1 MEEHSMHRRDFVALA
16 GAAAMPRLPE
26 WFTAQ
31 QPPVRVNGDRLN
43 RYLTELAEFGK
54 SPTGTSRAAYTDADL
69 AGRRYVMGLLREAG
83 LEVRVDTG
91 GNIFGRREGRQ
102 RGLPAILFGS
112 HIDSVPDGGNYD
124 GDVGSLGAI
133 EVART
138 LGEQRITT
146 RHPIEVVVFQNEEG
160 GTIGSKL
167 MAGGLTEAEL
177 DGVARSGKTIREG
190 IRLLGGDPARLS
202 EARRR
207 PGDYLCYFEL
217 HIEQGGILDEAGI
230 KIGVVEGIV
239 GIRWYEV
246 TIRGFANHAGTT
258 PMDRRKDAMLAAA
271 RLTVAVNEII
281 RGIPGRQVGTVGRI
295 TALPGTVNVIPG
307 QVVLTID
314 LRDMSVETMTLATNR
329 FHEAAR
335 RIEAETGTSIAF
347 RTLST
352 NEPAPTDPRL
362 QRVIGESARRLGL
375 STRTMPS
382 GAGHDAQEVARIAP
396 VAMIFVPSVRGISHS
411 PEELSRPEDI
421 TNGANVLLQ
430 SVLAVDRTG
439 LGR

>member
-1 MEEHSMHRRDFVALA
+1 MERRQFLSSLLAA
-16 GAAAMPRLPE
+16 GAWPRAVIGAGEVQAATL
-26 WFTAQ
+26 
-31 QPPVRVNGDRLN
+31 RVNGDRLN
-43 RYLTELAEFGK
+43 GWLTALADYGR
-54 SPTGTSRAAYTDADL
+54 SPTGTNRAAYTDADL
-69 AGRRYVMGLLREAG
+69 GARRYVMGLLRGAG
-83 LEVRVDTG
+83 LDVRVDAG
-91 GNIFGRREGRQ
+91 GNIFGRREGSG
-102 RGLPAILFGS
+102 RGLPTILFGS

-124 GDVGSLGAI
+124 GDVGSMGAI
-133 EVART
+133 EVAHT
-138 LGEQRITT
+138 LGERRIVT
-146 RHPIEVVVFQNEEG
+146 RHPIEVVIFQNEEG

-167 MAGGLTEAEL
+167 MAAGLTEAEL

-190 IRLLGGDPARLS
+190 TRLLGGDPTRLAD
-202 EARRR
+202 ARRR
-207 PGDYLCYFEL
+207 AGEYLCYFEL
-217 HIEQGGILDEAGI
+217 HIEQGGVLDEAGI

-258 PMDRRKDAMLAAA
+258 PMDRRQDAMLAAA

-281 RGIPGRQVGTVGRI
+281 RAIPGRQVGTVGRI

-314 LRDMSVETMTLATNR
+314 LRDMSVETMTLATTR

-335 RIEAETGTSIAF
+335 RIEAETGTTIAF
-347 RTLST
+347 RDLST

-362 QRVIGESARRLGL
+362 QRVIAESARMLGL